1 MYNSRSQP
9 ATRNCCVVQFT
20 VLIGFMLPITRLFL
34 LRNLTLE
41 SYLLKMTKSQL
52 PINQITPQ
60 SIISKVTNN
69 ENERLWKTVKLAR
82 TSFQKLQ
89 LQWGFFNLLRWRLF
103 VYPRLLLYFMC
114 YLYTLL
120 MFGGAIFIFFS
131 ILGLQPRDKAA
142 MLGPTWPPWRHVQT
156 SNLVTALTVWIL
168 INFVTQL
175 L

>member
-1 MYNSRSQP
+1 MYNSRSQL
-9 ATRNCCVVQFT
+9 ATRNCCVDQFT
-20 VLIGFMLPITRLFL
+20 VLIGLMLPITRLFL

-89 LQWGFFNLLRWRLF
+89 LQWISFNLLRLRFF

-120 MFGGAIFIFFS
+120 MFGVAIFIFSNMVAVTSRANQQFGDS
-131 ILGLQPRDKAA
+131 SHCLNFDKF
-142 MLGPTWPPWRHVQT
+142 R
-156 SNLVTALTVWIL
+156 NTAPLS
-168 INFVTQL
+168 
-175 L
+175 

>member
-1 MYNSRSQP
+1 MYNSRSQL

-89 LQWGFFNLLRWRLF
+89 LQWISFNLLRLRFF
-103 VYPRLLLYFMC
+103 VYPRLLFHVLFIHPFNVWRCYFYIFLNSWLATTWQGGHVGSNMAAV
-114 YLYTLL
+114 TSRANQQ
-120 MFGGAIFIFFS
+120 FGDSSHCLNFAKF
-131 ILGLQPRDKAA
+131 R
-142 MLGPTWPPWRHVQT
+142 
-156 SNLVTALTVWIL
+156 NTAPLS
-168 INFVTQL
+168 
-175 L
+175 

>member
-1 MYNSRSQP
+1 MYNSLSQL

-89 LQWGFFNLLRWRLF
+89 LQWISFNLLRLRFF

-114 YLYTLL
+114 YLHTLL
-120 MFGGAIFIFFS
+120 MFGVAIFIFSNMAAVTLRANQQFGDNS
-131 ILGLQPRDKAA
+131 HCLNFDKF
-142 MLGPTWPPWRHVQT
+142 R
-156 SNLVTALTVWIL
+156 NTAPLS
-168 INFVTQL
+168 
-175 L
+175 

>member
-1 MYNSRSQP
+1 MYNSRSQL

-89 LQWGFFNLLRWRLF
+89 LQWISFNLLRWRFF

-120 MFGGAIFIFFS
+120 MFGGAIFIFS
-131 ILGLQPRDKAA
+131 NMAA
-142 MLGPTWPPWRHVQT
+142 
-156 SNLVTALTVWIL
+156 VTLRANQQFGDSSHCL
-168 INFVTQL
+168 NFAKFRNTAPL
-175 L
+175 S

>member
-1 MYNSRSQP
+1 MYNSRSQL

-20 VLIGFMLPITRLFL
+20 VLIGFMLPITRFFL

-89 LQWGFFNLLRWRLF
+89 LQWISFNLLRLRFF
-103 VYPRLLLYFMC
+103 VYPRLLFYFMC

-120 MFGGAIFIFFS
+120 MFGVAIFIFS
-131 ILGLQPRDKAA
+131 NMAA
-142 MLGPTWPPWRHVQT
+142 NMARHVQT